1 MKKIDMFCASQASTA
16 ICMSMD
22 RPSSSSSTIQPG
34 GPTIDRCNPV
44 IREQKRIPRT
54 RPLVPCTS
62 QPPPINPV
70 PYQLLHKSQ
79 KSTSKNKASDQNS
92 NKKSNSTKPKPKPN
106 DQKNKKISFKPA
118 DIDDGDKKSAAS
130 LNVSKYIVRKSW
142 AKPGGSIIAPPGSSR
157 NLLGDAAFVDGIP
170 DYDPVSAQLV
180 PVEPNMSTQALSKE
194 ESTASRPSSSSSPNQ
209 RASDMMDLFPAK
221 PAINSSVSDDSSK
234 APPLAAPLL
243 FFENPTLLDPT
254 PSPSLPWSI
263 VSTRDLRAIIDG
275 LHSWAHQPLDSQWF
289 IVNKAESMGLLRV
302 EPKDIKFL
310 LSLDN

>member
-130 LNVSKYIVRKSW
+130 LNVPKYIVRKSW

-209 RASDMMDLFPAK
+209 
-221 PAINSSVSDDSSK
+221 V
-234 APPLAAPLL
+234 
-243 FFENPTLLDPT
+243 
-254 PSPSLPWSI
+254 
-263 VSTRDLRAIIDG
+263 V
-275 LHSWAHQPLDSQWF
+275 
-289 IVNKAESMGLLRV
+289 VLRV
-302 EPKDIKFL
+302 SLHCKGCEGKVRKH
-310 LSLDN
+310 LSRMEGMNI

>member
-1 MKKIDMFCASQASTA
+1 
-16 ICMSMD
+16 MSMD

-44 IREQKRIPRT
+44 IRDQKRIPRT

-118 DIDDGDKKSAAS
+118 DIDDDDDKKSAAS
-130 LNVSKYIVRKSW
+130 LNVPKDIVRKSR
-142 AKPGGSIIAPPGSSR
+142 AKPGGSIIALPGSSR

-180 PVEPNMSTQALSKE
+180 PVEPDMSTQALGKE

-209 RASDMMDLFPAK
+209 
-221 PAINSSVSDDSSK
+221 VC
-234 APPLAAPLL
+234 
-243 FFENPTLLDPT
+243 T
-254 PSPSLPWSI
+254 
-263 VSTRDLRAIIDG
+263 
-275 LHSWAHQPLDSQWF
+275 
-289 IVNKAESMGLLRV
+289 
-302 EPKDIKFL
+302 
-310 LSLDN
+310 

>member
-22 RPSSSSSTIQPG
+22 RPSSSSTIQPG

-44 IREQKRIPRT
+44 IRDQKRISRT
-54 RPLVPCTS
+54 LPLVPCTS

-106 DQKNKKISFKPA
+106 DQKNKKISFKSA
-118 DIDDGDKKSAAS
+118 DIDDDDKKSAAS
-130 LNVSKYIVRKSW
+130 FNVPKDIVRKSW
-142 AKPGGSIIAPPGSSR
+142 AKPGGSIIASPGSSR

-194 ESTASRPSSSSSPNQ
+194 ESAASRPSSSSSPNQ
-209 RASDMMDLFPAK
+209 VVVLRVSLHCKGCEGKVRKHLSRMEGVTSFNIDFAAK
-221 PAINSSVSDDSSK
+221 KVTVVGDVTPLRVLASVSKIKSAQLWTSTT
-234 APPLAAPLL
+234 PPAGS
-243 FFENPTLLDPT
+243 N
-254 PSPSLPWSI
+254 
-263 VSTRDLRAIIDG
+263 
-275 LHSWAHQPLDSQWF
+275 
-289 IVNKAESMGLLRV
+289 
-302 EPKDIKFL
+302 
-310 LSLDN
+310 

>member
-44 IREQKRIPRT
+44 IRDQKRIPRT
-54 RPLVPCTS
+54 LPLVPCTS

-92 NKKSNSTKPKPKPN
+92 NKNSNSTKPKPKPN
-106 DQKNKKISFKPA
+106 DQKNKKISFKRA
-118 DIDDGDKKSAAS
+118 DIDDDDKKSAAS
-130 LNVSKYIVRKSW
+130 LNVPKDIVRKSW

-180 PVEPNMSTQALSKE
+180 PVEPNMITQALSKE

-209 RASDMMDLFPAK
+209 VVVLRVSLHCKGCEGKVRKHLSRMEGVTSFNIDFAAK
-221 PAINSSVSDDSSK
+221 KVTVVGDVTPLHVLASVSKIKSAQFWTSTT
-234 APPLAAPLL
+234 PPAGS
-243 FFENPTLLDPT
+243 N
-254 PSPSLPWSI
+254 
-263 VSTRDLRAIIDG
+263 
-275 LHSWAHQPLDSQWF
+275 
-289 IVNKAESMGLLRV
+289 
-302 EPKDIKFL
+302 
-310 LSLDN
+310 